1 MSNIQKKV
9 LDKIKL
15 DKIKEICRKLEFPA
29 ELLPKPILEAAV
41 ALIEAGKIKEAKEL
55 IRYYVHVLRKVQE
68 KLRVYEEEEY
78 EIPAGATG
86 FVLYPPIPPGFP
98 E

>member
-1 MSNIQKKV
+1 MSNIRKKV
-9 LDKIKL
+9 L
-15 DKIKEICRKLEFPA
+15 DKIKEICRELEFPA
-29 ELLPKPILEAAV
+29 ELLPKPILEAAA

>member
-1 MSNIQKKV
+1 MENRWRAIFNIRKKV
-9 LDKIKL
+9 S

-29 ELLPKPILEAAV
+29 ELLPKSILEA
-41 ALIEAGKIKEAKEL
+41 GRIKELKEL
-55 IRYYVHVLRKVQE
+55 ISYYVHVLRKVQE

-86 FVLYPPIPPGFP
+86 FALYSPIPSGFP

>member
-1 MSNIQKKV
+1 MSNIRKKV
-9 LDKIKL
+9 LDKIR
-15 DKIKEICRKLEFPA
+15 EICRGLEFPA
-29 ELLPKPILEAAV
+29 ELLLKPIL
-41 ALIEAGKIKEAKEL
+41 EAGKIKEAKEL
-55 IRYYVHVLRKVQE
+55 IGCYVHVLRKVQE

-86 FVLYPPIPPGFP
+86 FVLYPLIPPGFP